1 MLNLT
6 GGQPFLVCAALYTIR
21 KDNYT
26 ILQLK
31 EAATGDIGPFGDH
44 LQRFVWL
51 LQEEKELKDT
61 LRQVL
66 RRGTCDNEIHFIRL
80 RSAGLVK
87 GKTRQAVQMRC
98 RLYSDYFRK
107 HL

>member
-1 MLNLT
+1 MLRKNSH
-6 GGQPFLVCAALYTIR
+6 TIS
-21 KDNYT
+21 
-26 ILQLK
+26 QLK
-31 EAATGDIGPFGDH
+31 EAATEDIGPFTDH
-44 LQRFVWL
+44 LRRFVWL
-51 LQEEKELKDT
+51 LQEEKELKDA

-66 RRGTCDNEIHFIRL
+66 RCGTCDDEIHFIRL